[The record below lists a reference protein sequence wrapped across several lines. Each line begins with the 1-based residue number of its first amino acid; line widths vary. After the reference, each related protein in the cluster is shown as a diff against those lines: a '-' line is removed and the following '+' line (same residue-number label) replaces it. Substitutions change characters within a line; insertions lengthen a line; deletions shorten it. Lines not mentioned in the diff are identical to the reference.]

1 MQNNHIGNACIKPVI
16 TYFCS
21 METQRQQKI
30 GRLLQRDLSEIIQ
43 MEMKTVVAGAMVTV
57 TKVTIS
63 PDLSLAKVHLSVFAS
78 KDKKALVEKIGQ
90 HTREIRGHLGKRVRH
105 QLRIIPDLAFYLDD
119 SLDYIDRIE
128 NLLQE

>member
-1 MQNNHIGNACIKPVI
+1 MQNNHIRNTCIKPVI
-16 TYFCS
+16 AYFCS

-43 MEMKTVVAGAMVTV
+43 MEMKAVVAGAMVTV

-78 KDKKALVEKIGQ
+78 KDKKSLVEKIGQ

-128 NLLQE
+128 DLLHE

>member
-1 MQNNHIGNACIKPVI
+1 
-16 TYFCS
+16 

-43 MEMKTVVAGAMVTV
+43 MEMKAVVAGAMVTV

-78 KDKKALVEKIGQ
+78 KDKKSLVEKIGQ

-128 NLLQE
+128 DLLHE